1 MVLENLA
8 MWHPDDGKFWIPDSA
23 VLQGHL
29 QMCKTCF
36 WYDRVLSIIGVIT
49 LQLIFYFTKI

>member
-29 QMCKTCF
+29 Q
-36 WYDRVLSIIGVIT
+36 VNV
-49 LQLIFYFTKI
+49 